1 MMAIPVAGM
10 FMNERVNLGETRS
23 GKDVFRYPVFP
34 TKNPYRGE
42 LVILTNEL
50 TASTSEI
57 LAAGLQERGRA
68 TVVGTRTMGAVLPS
82 LIIKL
87 ENGGIIQYP
96 IGDFKTSKGTLLEG
110 RGVVPDVPVV
120 FDEKTLKKSNDPI
133 LAHALETIAKQG
145 TEK

>member
-10 FMNERVNLGETRS
+10 FVDKRGDLGETKS

-34 TKNPYRGE
+34 VANPYKGK

-57 LAAGLQERGRA
+57 LAAGLQECGRA
-68 TVVGTRTMGAVLPS
+68 TVVGGRTMGAVLPS

-87 ENGGIIQYP
+87 ESGGIIQYP
-96 IGDFKTSKGTLLEG
+96 MGDFKTPKGTLLEG
-110 RGVVPDVPVV
+110 RGVSPDVSVS
-120 FDEKTLKKSNDPI
+120 FDEKTLKAGNDPI
-133 LAHALETIAKQG
+133 LVRALETIVKEG
-145 TEK
+145 NEK